1 MKFEDNEIGFVTG
14 TIANLA
20 SLTVPVLEPA
30 NVLPKPSDDV
40 PSTVLRK
47 STRLGHRPIT
57 QLPQSTMIGNLKLTA
72 LKTKLLSK
80 GVHSEFVGEGVLLC
94 RTKDSRSD
102 TDPNVV
108 TVRKAGD
115 GKVEIEGTASDV
127 YYRVRK
133 EIYGLYALVAA

>member
-47 STRLGHRPIT
+47 
-57 QLPQSTMIGNLKLTA
+57 
-72 LKTKLLSK
+72 
-80 GVHSEFVGEGVLLC
+80 
-94 RTKDSRSD
+94 
-102 TDPNVV
+102 
-108 TVRKAGD
+108 
-115 GKVEIEGTASDV
+115 
-127 YYRVRK
+127 
-133 EIYGLYALVAA
+133 